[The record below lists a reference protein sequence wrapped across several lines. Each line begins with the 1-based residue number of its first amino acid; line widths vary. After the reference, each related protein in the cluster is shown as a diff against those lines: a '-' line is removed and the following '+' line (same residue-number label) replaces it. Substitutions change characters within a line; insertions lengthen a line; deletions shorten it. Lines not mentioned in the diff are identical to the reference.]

1 MAVFSVQVKKE
12 AFGYNWS
19 NRYHVNSSDI
29 IAATDDAEGS
39 IVTQEIAIHPTY
51 VNFTELL
58 VSTEAS
64 GDREFVSRVLSVAGD
79 RTFSTDRMPFFNTLL
94 ARFSVGGVGDPARK
108 YYRIMTEGDS
118 NGGVISDALTTLVQ
132 DALEA
137 MIAAAASGGSP
148 LCKTNGD
155 LLTLVTIQAQVQE
168 RQMHRRNKKSA

>member
-12 AFGYNWS
+12 AFGYKWS

-39 IVTQEIAIHPTY
+39 ILTQEMVIHPTY

-58 VSTEAS
+58 VSTLAE
-64 GDREFVSRVLSVAGD
+64 GDREFVSRVIAETGD
-79 RTFSTDRMPFFNTLL
+79 RTFSTDRMPFFNTVM

-118 NGGVISDALTTLVQ
+118 NGGVVSDALTTIVE

-148 LCKTNGD
+148 LCKVNGD
-155 LLTLVTIQAQVQE
+155 LLTLVSIQAAVQE
-168 RQMHRRNKKSA
+168 RQMHRRNKKSV